1 MLVSSKWN
9 AGNRVDRIHRAVGQ
23 RIRATPASRYRNGDP
38 RADMLRLV
46 HQVVHHETRPSGM
59 SGGET
64 RISGSKGGFK
74 RLQSLTGT
82 ES

>member
-1 MLVSSKWN
+1 
-9 AGNRVDRIHRAVGQ
+9 
-23 RIRATPASRYRNGDP
+23 
-38 RADMLRLV
+38 
-46 HQVVHHETRPSGM
+46 VHHETRPSGM